1 MIIIKKIISILLVLC
16 TLLSAIPYSAFALS
30 WDGSSAG
37 GSTNAVNG
45 SSTGYVIRS
54 TSDSACVV
62 GYRFSAVN
70 SSGGMKVT
78 KVIDVY
84 RNTSNGD
91 NAYST
96 SAKFSTKYN
105 KKQIITNKNAK
116 LTTTY
121 NQTNCYKE
129 KDMGFTTTLPNPSGV
144 ETWQS
149 YEANINK
156 VLSKLGVG
164 SVSNMVYGDKVV
176 IEPLFDVCLAGE
188 YQALTV
194 SEIAYCGRSVLG
206 GSSTGGTSD
215 GTSKTWGFISSYT
228 NRIWPNKLYT
238 PDGQGLWTAASAI
251 GSSSKATFEN
261 ILTKGYGAGIAYNET
276 TNKTYTIK
284 FNGNGSTS
292 GSMSNLSMTYGVAK
306 NLTANAFSKTGNAFV
321 KWNTKADGSGTSYT
335 NKQSVKNLTS
345 TQGGTVNLYA
355 QWDPYDLKVYY
366 HANGGSI
373 SSDKYYLSS
382 SNVYKEADDTKY
394 YQTWTYNSTKADG
407 LVNASTFGLY
417 RTGYTFTKW
426 GTSTSGG
433 TLFDQND
440 GTVKPTDLNSSIKT
454 ENCSRT
460 LYAQWTPN
468 TYTIKFNG
476 NGNTSGSTASMSM
489 TYNVAKSLT
498 ANGFKKTGYVFNG
511 WDTKADGSGT
521 DYTNQQSVKNLT
533 TNNGATINL
542 YAKWKPI
549 TYTINFNGNG
559 STGGSTASMSMTY
572 DVAKNLTA
580 NGFTKTGYIFDGW
593 DTKADGSGTDY
604 TNKQSVKNLTSTNGA
619 TVTLYA
625 RWKPITYTIKFN
637 GNGSTGGSTAQM
649 TMTYDVAKKLTAN
662 GFTKTGYYFSGWNTK
677 ADGSGTSYYNQQ
689 NVKNLTT
696 TNGATIT
703 LYAQW
708 STNSYTIAF
717 DGNGNTGGTTSSMT
731 MKFDQ
736 TKNLTA
742 NGYTKTGHHFVK
754 WNTKAD
760 GSGTNY
766 SNQQSVKNL
775 TSTNGATFYL
785 YAQWSPNTY
794 TINFNGNGATSGSTA
809 SMSMTYGVAKNLTA
823 NGFVRTGHYFNGW
836 NTKADGSGTSYKN
849 QQSVKNLTATNGGS
863 VTLYAQWVPYHLDVY
878 YNANSGS
885 INSDTYYLSSND
897 IYVKASSSKYYQR
910 WTYDTAISSGLINA
924 STFDIYKTGYTFTKW
939 GTSSSGGTLYD
950 QDDTTLK
957 PSTLNSGIKNG
968 NVTLKLYAQW
978 KPNTYTIKFF
988 GNTHTGGSTASMS
1001 MTYDVAKNLTANGF
1015 TKTGY
1020 VFNGWN
1026 TSADGTGTTYTDKQ
1040 SVKNLTATNGA
1051 AINLYAQW
1059 KPISYTIKF
1068 DGNGATSGSTASM
1081 SMTYDVAKN
1090 LTANGFKRTSYNFKG
1105 WNTKADGSG
1114 TSYNDKQSVKNL
1126 TTTNGATITLYAK
1139 WEYDPVLLV
1148 EQCSVYEGT
1157 KSDKTTLFGYTKG
1170 NVFDD
1175 YVYKTDYPTI
1185 GDTVWYNIHF
1195 PAEAENFNARQYVRY
1210 KGGSWTTRDVTLSSS
1225 STSSQYFPIQFTGN
1239 YKKIT
1244 AGQQY
1249 FEIEAKTDWIDSSG
1263 NVKKS
1268 GTVKT
1273 FYIPIKPVVHR
1284 TQVQATGYE
1293 GSVVAY
1299 NGSAGSSGKLYSGQ
1313 HIKIAYKYTADNTWS
1328 AIEYLRGSM
1337 YHYNGSKWATVYT
1350 SNDGYDAAKN
1360 KAGISKDSPITL
1372 NSSIGTYTV
1381 PVTTQNKLRF
1391 KLDTWWFSDKTN
1403 TLEETWYD
1411 IPVVKPDIALSKIT
1425 LVDASTKATLDTNNL
1440 KAGQSVLVRY
1450 TYKNN
1455 TDVKVYVEGFKND
1468 KSQIGGV
1475 YAIPAKS
1482 SITVDGYS
1490 FIVPNKRSLSI
1501 WGGVYLEGMGI
1512 YNTDYESNGSNNALT
1527 LSCKVKHP
1535 LTLQPITPNA
1545 DYRENTEVITSYW
1558 LKNSYS
1564 DDYTPAEDVSIKFC
1578 VYKGSNLIYS
1588 YTKTKAVVPGS
1599 QNNLIYFKWK
1609 VPIGFNNADVK
1620 ITAEIVDDGAS
1631 YNKVEK
1637 SYSTIP
1643 YKIVQ
1648 TPDTQFEKKS
1658 PSGFEIPADTST
1670 RGTACEWWEY
1680 TYVNG
1685 EFVKTQYYTGLAS
1698 GSIKI
1703 EPKNT
1708 QTATKSG
1715 STWYMNSGYGITM
1728 SLTNGVKIT
1737 NGSYPSAP
1745 SGSYTLPQ
1753 YGYAYFP
1760 EYGYSKDSGK
1770 ITTLNLS
1777 NGKWIFSATGSYGNV
1792 HFTPLWYPDGEY
1804 IIRVELTD
1812 MWTPSGMMKNEYKSN
1827 RIIIKDS
1834 AYDDW
1839 YVGR

>member
-1 MIIIKKIISILLVLC
+1 MIDIKKVISILLVLC

-30 WDGSSAG
+30 WDGDSAG

-105 KKQIITNKNAK
+105 KKQIIANKNK
-116 LTTTY
+116 SLTTTY
-121 NQTNCYKE
+121 NTTNCYKE

-164 SVSNMVYGDKVV
+164 SVSNMNYGDKVI

-206 GSSTGGTSD
+206 GSSTGGTSN
-215 GTSKTWGFISSYT
+215 GTSSTWGFISNYT

-251 GSSSKATFEN
+251 GSSSKATFDN
-261 ILTKGYGAGIAYNET
+261 IISKGYGAGIAYNET

-284 FNGNGSTS
+284 FNGNGNTGGSTA
-292 GSMSNLSMTYGVAK
+292 SMTMTYGVAK
-306 NLTANAFSKTGNAFV
+306 NLTANGFTKTGNSFV
-321 KWNTKADGSGTSYT
+321 KWNTKANGSGTSYT

-345 TQGGTVNLYA
+345 TQGATVNLYA

-366 HANGGSI
+366 NANGGAI
-373 SSDKYYLSS
+373 NSSTYYLSS
-382 SNVYKEADDTKY
+382 KNVYKESDSTRY

-417 RTGYTFTKW
+417 RTGYRFTKW
-426 GTSTSGG
+426 GTSTTGG

-440 GTVKPTDLNSSIKT
+440 ATVKPTDLNSNIKT
-454 ENCSRT
+454 GDCTRT

-468 TYTIKFNG
+468 TYTIKF
-476 NGNTSGSTASMSM
+476 
-489 TYNVAKSLT
+489 
-498 ANGFKKTGYVFNG
+498 
-511 WDTKADGSGT
+511 D
-521 DYTNQQSVKNLT
+521 
-533 TNNGATINL
+533 
-542 YAKWKPI
+542 
-549 TYTINFNGNG
+549 GNG
-559 STGGSTASMSMTY
+559 STSGSTASMSMTY

-580 NGFTKTGYIFDGW
+580 NGFTKSGYH
-593 DTKADGSGTDY
+593 
-604 TNKQSVKNLTSTNGA
+604 
-619 TVTLYA
+619 
-625 RWKPITYTIKFN
+625 
-637 GNGSTGGSTAQM
+637 
-649 TMTYDVAKKLTAN
+649 
-662 GFTKTGYYFSGWNTK
+662 FSGWNTK
-677 ADGSGTSYYNQQ
+677 ADGTGTSYYNKQS
-689 NVKNLTT
+689 VKNLTAT
-696 TNGATIT
+696 HGVTIT

-708 STNSYTIAF
+708 DTNSYTIAF
-717 DGNGNTGGTTSSMT
+717 NGNGNTGGTTSSMT
-731 MKFDQ
+731 MKFDVA
-736 TKNLTA
+736 KNLNK
-742 NGYTKTGHHFVK
+742 NGYTRTGYTFSK
-754 WNTKAD
+754 WNTKSD

-766 SNQQSVKNL
+766 TNQQSVKNL
-775 TSTNGATFYL
+775 TTVNGGIFYL
-785 YAQWSPNTY
+785 YAQWT
-794 TINFNGNGATSGSTA
+794 
-809 SMSMTYGVAKNLTA
+809 
-823 NGFVRTGHYFNGW
+823 
-836 NTKADGSGTSYKN
+836 
-849 QQSVKNLTATNGGS
+849 
-863 VTLYAQWVPYHLDVY
+863 
-878 YNANSGS
+878 
-885 INSDTYYLSSND
+885 
-897 IYVKASSSKYYQR
+897 
-910 WTYDTAISSGLINA
+910 
-924 STFDIYKTGYTFTKW
+924 
-939 GTSSSGGTLYD
+939 
-950 QDDTTLK
+950 
-957 PSTLNSGIKNG
+957 
-968 NVTLKLYAQW
+968 
-978 KPNTYTIKFF
+978 PNTYTIKF
-988 GNTHTGGSTASMS
+988 N
-1001 MTYDVAKNLTANGF
+1001 
-1015 TKTGY
+1015 
-1020 VFNGWN
+1020 
-1026 TSADGTGTTYTDKQ
+1026 
-1040 SVKNLTATNGA
+1040 
-1051 AINLYAQW
+1051 
-1059 KPISYTIKF
+1059 
-1068 DGNGATSGSTASM
+1068 GNGATSGSTASM

-1090 LTANGFKRTSYNFKG
+1090 LTANGFKKTGYIFDGWNSNSSGTGTNYTDKQSVKNLTSTNGGTVTLYAKWKPITYNIKFDGNGATGGSTASMSMTYDVAKNLTANGFTRTSYKFIG
-1105 WNTKADGSG
+1105 WNAKADGTG
-1114 TSYNDKQSVKNL
+1114 TNYTNKQSVKNL

-1139 WEYDPVLLV
+1139 WEYDPVLAV
-1148 EQCSVYEGT
+1148 NECDIYSGA
-1157 KSDKTTLFGYTKG
+1157 KSNKTTLFGITTGK
-1170 NVFDD
+1170 VFDD

-1185 GDTVWYNIHF
+1185 GDTVWYNIYF
-1195 PAEAENFNARQYVRY
+1195 PAEKESFKARQYVRY

-1225 STSSQYFPIQFTGN
+1225 SSSSQWFPIQFTGN
-1239 YKKIT
+1239 YKTIT

-1249 FEIEAKTDWIDSSG
+1249 FEIEAKTDWIDASG

-1268 GTVKT
+1268 GAVKT

-1284 TQVQATGYE
+1284 TQVTATGYE
-1293 GSVVAY
+1293 GTTVAY

-1328 AIEYLRGSM
+1328 AVEYLRGSM
-1337 YHYNGSKWATVYT
+1337 YHYNGSKWANVYT

-1360 KAGISKDSPITL
+1360 KVGISKSLPVTL

-1381 PVTTQNKLRF
+1381 PVTSQNKLRF
-1391 KLDTWWFSDKTN
+1391 NLETWWSSDKTH
-1403 TLEETWYD
+1403 TFEETWYD
-1411 IPVVKPDIALSKIT
+1411 LPVVKADVALTKIT
-1425 LVDASTKATLDTNNL
+1425 LIDYTTNATVDPNNL
-1440 KAGQSVLVRY
+1440 RAGQGILVRY

-1468 KSQIGGV
+1468 KTQISGV
-1475 YAIPAKS
+1475 YAVPANS
-1482 SITVDGYS
+1482 SITVDGYR
-1490 FIVPNKRSLSI
+1490 FIVPNKRNISI

-1527 LSCKVKHP
+1527 LACKVKHP

-1558 LKNSYS
+1558 LRNTYS
-1564 DDYTPAEDVSIKFC
+1564 DDYTPAEDVSVKFC

-1588 YTKTKAVVPGS
+1588 YTKTKAVVPGNN
-1599 QNNLIYFKWK
+1599 NNLIYFKWK

-1620 ITAEIVDDGAS
+1620 ITAEIIDDGES
-1631 YNKVEK
+1631 YNKVTK
-1637 SYSTIP
+1637 NYSTIP

-1648 TPDTQFEKKS
+1648 TPDTQFEKKG
-1658 PSGFEIPADTST
+1658 PSGFSIPADTST
-1670 RGTACEWWEY
+1670 YGTACEWWEY
-1680 TYVNG
+1680 VYEG
-1685 EFVKTQYYTGLAS
+1685 GQFVKKQYYTGLANNT
-1698 GSIKI
+1698 IKI

-1715 STWYMNSGYGITM
+1715 SIWYMNSGYAITM
-1728 SLTNGVKIT
+1728 SLNNGVTVTKSGFST
-1737 NGSYPSAP
+1737 AP
-1745 SGSYTLPQ
+1745 VNSYTLPQ

-1760 EYGYSKDSGK
+1760 EYGYSKESGK

-1777 NGKWIFSATGSYGNV
+1777 NGKWIFSPTGSYGNV
-1792 HFTPLWYPDGEY
+1792 HFTPLWYPDGNY

-1812 MWTPSGMMKNEYKSN
+1812 MWTPSGMLRNEYKSN
-1827 RIIIKDS
+1827 KIIIKDS

>member
-1 MIIIKKIISILLVLC
+1 MIDIKKVISILLVLC

-30 WDGSSAG
+30 WDGASAG

-54 TSDSACVV
+54 TNDSACVV

-91 NAYST
+91 NAYAT

-129 KDMGFTTTLPNPSGV
+129 KDMRFTTTLPNPSGV

-156 VLSKLGVG
+156 VLSELGVG
-164 SVSNMVYGDKVV
+164 SVSNMNYGDKVI

-206 GSSTGGTSD
+206 GSSSGGS
-215 GTSKTWGFISSYT
+215 SSSSASWGFIAKYT
-228 NRIWPNKLYT
+228 NRVWPNKLYT
-238 PDGQGLWTAASAI
+238 PNGQGLWTAASAI
-251 GSSSKATFEN
+251 GSSSKETFDN
-261 ILTKGYGAGIAYNET
+261 IISKGYGAGIAYNET

-284 FNGNGSTS
+284 FNGNGNTGGSTA
-292 GSMSNLSMTYGVAK
+292 SMTMTYGVAK
-306 NLTANAFSKTGNAFV
+306 NLTANSFTKTGNSFV
-321 KWNTKADGSGTSYT
+321 KWNTKANGSGTSYT

-345 TQGGTVNLYA
+345 TQGATVNLYA

-366 HANGGSI
+366 NANGGAI
-373 SSDKYYLSS
+373 NSSTYYLSS
-382 SNVYKEADDTKY
+382 KNVYKESDNTRY

-417 RTGYTFTKW
+417 RTGYRFTKW
-426 GTSTSGG
+426 GTSTTGG

-440 GTVKPTDLNSSIKT
+440 ATVKPTDLNSNIKT
-454 ENCSRT
+454 GDCTRT

-468 TYTIKFNG
+468 TYTIKF
-476 NGNTSGSTASMSM
+476 
-489 TYNVAKSLT
+489 
-498 ANGFKKTGYVFNG
+498 
-511 WDTKADGSGT
+511 D
-521 DYTNQQSVKNLT
+521 
-533 TNNGATINL
+533 
-542 YAKWKPI
+542 
-549 TYTINFNGNG
+549 GNG
-559 STGGSTASMSMTY
+559 STSGSTASMSMTY

-580 NGFTKTGYIFDGW
+580 NGFTKSGYH
-593 DTKADGSGTDY
+593 
-604 TNKQSVKNLTSTNGA
+604 
-619 TVTLYA
+619 
-625 RWKPITYTIKFN
+625 
-637 GNGSTGGSTAQM
+637 
-649 TMTYDVAKKLTAN
+649 
-662 GFTKTGYYFSGWNTK
+662 FSGWNTK
-677 ADGSGTSYYNQQ
+677 ADGTGTSYYNKQS
-689 NVKNLTT
+689 VKNLTAT
-696 TNGATIT
+696 HGATIT

-708 STNSYTIAF
+708 DTNSYTIAF
-717 DGNGNTGGTTSSMT
+717 NGNGNTGGTTSSMT
-731 MKFDQ
+731 MKFDVA
-736 TKNLTA
+736 KNLNK
-742 NGYTKTGHHFVK
+742 NGYTRTGYTFSK
-754 WNTKAD
+754 WNTKSD

-766 SNQQSVKNL
+766 TNQQSVKNL
-775 TSTNGATFYL
+775 TTVNGGIFYL
-785 YAQWSPNTY
+785 YAQWN
-794 TINFNGNGATSGSTA
+794 
-809 SMSMTYGVAKNLTA
+809 
-823 NGFVRTGHYFNGW
+823 
-836 NTKADGSGTSYKN
+836 
-849 QQSVKNLTATNGGS
+849 
-863 VTLYAQWVPYHLDVY
+863 
-878 YNANSGS
+878 
-885 INSDTYYLSSND
+885 
-897 IYVKASSSKYYQR
+897 
-910 WTYDTAISSGLINA
+910 
-924 STFDIYKTGYTFTKW
+924 
-939 GTSSSGGTLYD
+939 
-950 QDDTTLK
+950 
-957 PSTLNSGIKNG
+957 
-968 NVTLKLYAQW
+968 
-978 KPNTYTIKFF
+978 PNTYTIKF
-988 GNTHTGGSTASMS
+988 N
-1001 MTYDVAKNLTANGF
+1001 
-1015 TKTGY
+1015 
-1020 VFNGWN
+1020 
-1026 TSADGTGTTYTDKQ
+1026 
-1040 SVKNLTATNGA
+1040 
-1051 AINLYAQW
+1051 
-1059 KPISYTIKF
+1059 
-1068 DGNGATSGSTASM
+1068 GNGATSGSTASM

-1090 LTANGFKRTSYNFKG
+1090 LTANGFKKTGYIFDGWNTNSSGTGTNYTDKQSVKNLTSTNGGTVTLYAKWKPITYTIKFDGNGATGGSTASMSMTYDVAKNLTANGFTRTSYKFIG
-1105 WNTKADGSG
+1105 WNTKADGTG
-1114 TSYNDKQSVKNL
+1114 TNYTNKQSVKNL

-1139 WEYDPVLLV
+1139 WEYDPVLAV
-1148 EQCSVYEGT
+1148 NECDIYSGA
-1157 KSDKTTLFGYTKG
+1157 KSNKTTLFGITKG

-1195 PAEAENFNARQYVRY
+1195 PAEAEKFTARQYVRY

-1225 STSSQYFPIQFTGN
+1225 NTSSQYFPIQFTGN

-1360 KAGISKDSPITL
+1360 KAGVSKSLPVTL

-1381 PVTTQNKLRF
+1381 PVTSQNKLRF
-1391 KLDTWWFSDKTN
+1391 NLETWWSSDKTH
-1403 TLEETWYD
+1403 TFEETWYD
-1411 IPVVKPDIALSKIT
+1411 LPVVKSDVALTKIT
-1425 LVDASTKATLDTNNL
+1425 LVDSSTKATLDTNNL

-1468 KSQIGGV
+1468 KTQISGV

-1482 SITVDGYS
+1482 SITVDGYT
-1490 FIVPNKRSLSI
+1490 FIVPNKRNFNI

-1527 LSCKVKHP
+1527 LACKVKHP
-1535 LTLQPITPNA
+1535 LTLEPITPNA

-1588 YTKTKAVVPGS
+1588 YTKTKAIVPG
-1599 QNNLIYFKWK
+1599 NDINHIYFKWK

-1620 ITAEIVDDGAS
+1620 ITAEIIDDGAS
-1631 YNKVEK
+1631 YNKVTK
-1637 SYSTIP
+1637 YYSTIP

-1648 TPDTQFEKKS
+1648 TPDTQFEKKG
-1658 PSGFEIPADTST
+1658 PSGFSIPADSST

-1680 TYVNG
+1680 VYENG
-1685 EFVKTQYYTGLAS
+1685 KFVQKQYYTGLTS
-1698 GSIKI
+1698 YSIKI

-1715 STWYMNSGYGITM
+1715 STWYMNSGYAITM
-1728 SLTNGVKIT
+1728 SLNNGATASKSGFST
-1737 NGSYPSAP
+1737 AP
-1745 SGSYTLPQ
+1745 ADSYTLPQ
-1753 YGYAYFP
+1753 YGIAIFP

-1770 ITTLNLS
+1770 ITTLVLS
-1777 NGKWIFSATGSYGNV
+1777 GGKWIFSATGSYGNV
-1792 HFTPLWYPDGEY
+1792 HFTPLWYPDGNY
-1804 IIRVELTD
+1804 IVRAEISD
-1812 MWTPSGMMKNEYKSN
+1812 MWTPSGMMKKEYKSN
-1827 RIIIKDS
+1827 KIIIKDS

>member
-1 MIIIKKIISILLVLC
+1 
-16 TLLSAIPYSAFALS
+16 
-30 WDGSSAG
+30 
-37 GSTNAVNG
+37 
-45 SSTGYVIRS
+45 
-54 TSDSACVV
+54 
-62 GYRFSAVN
+62 
-70 SSGGMKVT
+70 
-78 KVIDVY
+78 
-84 RNTSNGD
+84 
-91 NAYST
+91 
-96 SAKFSTKYN
+96 
-105 KKQIITNKNAK
+105 
-116 LTTTY
+116 
-121 NQTNCYKE
+121 
-129 KDMGFTTTLPNPSGV
+129 MGFTTTLPNPSGV

-194 SEIAYCGRSVLG
+194 SEMAYCGRSVLG

-355 QWDPYDLKVYY
+355 QWDPYNLKVYY
-366 HANGGSI
+366 HANGGAI
-373 SSDKYYLSS
+373 NSSTYYLSS
-382 SNVYKEADDTKY
+382 SNVYKESDDTKY
-394 YQTWTYNSTKADG
+394 YQSWTYNSTKSDG

-440 GTVKPTDLNSSIKT
+440 GTVKPTDLNSDVKT
-454 ENCSRT
+454 KDCTRT

-521 DYTNQQSVKNLT
+521 DYSNQQSVKNLT
-533 TNNGATINL
+533 TTNGATINL

-619 TVTLYA
+619 T
-625 RWKPITYTIKFN
+625 
-637 GNGSTGGSTAQM
+637 
-649 TMTYDVAKKLTAN
+649 
-662 GFTKTGYYFSGWNTK
+662 
-677 ADGSGTSYYNQQ
+677 
-689 NVKNLTT
+689 
-696 TNGATIT
+696 
-703 LYAQW
+703 
-708 STNSYTIAF
+708 
-717 DGNGNTGGTTSSMT
+717 
-731 MKFDQ
+731 
-736 TKNLTA
+736 
-742 NGYTKTGHHFVK
+742 
-754 WNTKAD
+754 
-760 GSGTNY
+760 
-766 SNQQSVKNL
+766 
-775 TSTNGATFYL
+775 FYL

-794 TINFNGNGATSGSTA
+794 TIKFNGNGATSGSTA

-897 IYVKASSSKYYQR
+897 IYVKSSSSKYYQR

-1051 AINLYAQW
+1051 TINLYAQW

-1139 WEYDPVLLV
+1139 WEYDPVLVV

-1157 KSDKTTLFGYTKG
+1157 KSDKTTLFGYTRG

-1185 GDTVWYNIHF
+1185 GDTIWYNIHF
-1195 PAEAENFNARQYVRY
+1195 PAEAENFTARQYVRY

-1225 STSSQYFPIQFTGN
+1225 NTSSQYFPIQFTGN

-1268 GTVKT
+1268 GAVKT

-1411 IPVVKPDIALSKIT
+1411 LPVVKPDIALSKIT

-1440 KAGQSVLVRY
+1440 KAGQNVLVRY

-1490 FIVPNKRSLSI
+1490 FVVPNKRNISI

-1512 YNTDYESNGSNNALT
+1512 YNTDYETDGSNNAMT

-1588 YTKTKAVVPGS
+1588 YTKTKAVVPGG

-1708 QTATKSG
+1708 QTATKNG
-1715 STWYMNSGYGITM
+1715 SYWYMNSGYGITM

-1792 HFTPLWYPDGEY
+1792 HFTPLWYPDGDY
-1804 IIRVELTD
+1804 IVRVELTD

>member
-1 MIIIKKIISILLVLC
+1 MIDIKKVISILLVLC

-30 WDGSSAG
+30 WDGDSAG

-54 TSDSACVV
+54 TNDSACVV
-62 GYRFSAVN
+62 GYRFSAVT
-70 SSGGMKVT
+70 SSGSMKVS

-105 KKQIITNKNAK
+105 KKQVIANKNK
-116 LTTTY
+116 SLTTTY
-121 NQTNCYKE
+121 NTTNCYKE
-129 KDMGFTTTLPNPSGV
+129 SSMGFTTTLPNPSGV

-164 SVSNMVYGDKVV
+164 SVSNMDYGDKVI

-194 SEIAYCGRSVLG
+194 SEMAYCGRSVLG
-206 GSSTGGTSD
+206 GSSKGGTSD
-215 GTSKTWGFISSYT
+215 GTSKTWGFIASYT

-251 GSSSKATFEN
+251 GSSSKETFDN

-276 TNKTYTIK
+276 SNKTYTIK

-292 GSMSNLSMTYGVAK
+292 GSTASMTMTYGVAK
-306 NLTANAFSKTGNAFV
+306 NLTANGFKKTGNSFV
-321 KWNTKADGSGTSYT
+321 KWNTKANGSGTSYT

-345 TQGGTVNLYA
+345 TQGATVNLYA

-366 HANGGSI
+366 NANGGSI
-373 SSDKYYLSS
+373 DSTKYYLSS
-382 SNVYKEADDTKY
+382 KNVYKESDSKRY
-394 YQTWTYNSTKADG
+394 YQAWTYNSTKADG

-417 RTGYTFTKW
+417 KTGYRFTKW
-426 GTSTSGG
+426 GTSTTGG

-440 GTVKPTDLNSSIKT
+440 ATVKPTDLNSSIKT
-454 ENCSRT
+454 GDCTRT

-476 NGNTSGSTASMSM
+476 NGSTSGSTA
-489 TYNVAKSLT
+489 
-498 ANGFKKTGYVFNG
+498 
-511 WDTKADGSGT
+511 
-521 DYTNQQSVKNLT
+521 Q
-533 TNNGATINL
+533 
-542 YAKWKPI
+542 
-549 TYTINFNGNG
+549 
-559 STGGSTASMSMTY
+559 MSMTY

-580 NGFTKTGYIFDGW
+580 NGFTKSGYH
-593 DTKADGSGTDY
+593 
-604 TNKQSVKNLTSTNGA
+604 
-619 TVTLYA
+619 
-625 RWKPITYTIKFN
+625 
-637 GNGSTGGSTAQM
+637 
-649 TMTYDVAKKLTAN
+649 
-662 GFTKTGYYFSGWNTK
+662 FSGWNTK
-677 ADGSGTSYYNQQ
+677 ADGTGTSYYNKQS
-689 NVKNLTT
+689 VKNLTAT
-696 TNGATIT
+696 HGATIT

-708 STNSYTIAF
+708 DTNSYTIAF

-731 MKFDQ
+731 MKFDVA
-736 TKNLTA
+736 KNLNK
-742 NGYTKTGHHFVK
+742 NGYTRTGYTFSK
-754 WNTKAD
+754 WNTKAN

-766 SNQQSVKNL
+766 TNQQSVKNL
-775 TSTNGATFYL
+775 TTVNGGTFYL
-785 YAQWSPNTY
+785 YAQWT
-794 TINFNGNGATSGSTA
+794 
-809 SMSMTYGVAKNLTA
+809 
-823 NGFVRTGHYFNGW
+823 
-836 NTKADGSGTSYKN
+836 
-849 QQSVKNLTATNGGS
+849 
-863 VTLYAQWVPYHLDVY
+863 
-878 YNANSGS
+878 
-885 INSDTYYLSSND
+885 
-897 IYVKASSSKYYQR
+897 
-910 WTYDTAISSGLINA
+910 
-924 STFDIYKTGYTFTKW
+924 
-939 GTSSSGGTLYD
+939 
-950 QDDTTLK
+950 
-957 PSTLNSGIKNG
+957 
-968 NVTLKLYAQW
+968 
-978 KPNTYTIKFF
+978 PNTYTIKF
-988 GNTHTGGSTASMS
+988 N
-1001 MTYDVAKNLTANGF
+1001 
-1015 TKTGY
+1015 
-1020 VFNGWN
+1020 
-1026 TSADGTGTTYTDKQ
+1026 
-1040 SVKNLTATNGA
+1040 
-1051 AINLYAQW
+1051 
-1059 KPISYTIKF
+1059 
-1068 DGNGATSGSTASM
+1068 GNGATSGSTASM

-1090 LTANGFKRTSYNFKG
+1090 LTANGFKKTGYIFDGWNTNSSGTGTNYTDKQSVKNLTSTNGGTVTLYAKWKPITYTIKFNGNGATGGSTASMSMTYDVAKNLTANGFTRTSYKFIG
-1105 WNTKADGSG
+1105 WNTKADGTG
-1114 TSYNDKQSVKNL
+1114 TNYTNKQSVKNL

-1139 WEYDPVLLV
+1139 WEYDPVLAV
-1148 EQCSVYEGT
+1148 NECDIYSGA
-1157 KSDKTTLFGYTKG
+1157 KSNKTTLFGITTG

-1185 GDTVWYNIHF
+1185 GNTVWYNIYF
-1195 PAEAENFNARQYVRY
+1195 PAEKESFKARQYVRY

-1225 STSSQYFPIQFTGN
+1225 SSSSQWFPVQFTGN
-1239 YKKIT
+1239 YKTIA

-1249 FEIEAKTDWIDSSG
+1249 FEIQAKTDWIDSSG

-1284 TQVQATGYE
+1284 TQVSATGYE
-1293 GSVVAY
+1293 GNVVAC

-1337 YHYNGSKWATVYT
+1337 YHYNGSKWANVYT
-1350 SNDGYDAAKN
+1350 SNSGYDAAKN
-1360 KAGISKDSPITL
+1360 KVGISKSLPVTL

-1381 PVTTQNKLRF
+1381 PVTSQNKLRF
-1391 KLDTWWFSDKTN
+1391 NLETWWSSDKTH
-1403 TLEETWYD
+1403 TFEETWYD
-1411 IPVVKPDIALSKIT
+1411 LPVVKSDVALTKIT
-1425 LVDASTKATLDTNNL
+1425 LVDSSTKATLDTNNL

-1468 KSQIGGV
+1468 KTQISGV
-1475 YAIPAKS
+1475 YAIPANS

-1490 FIVPNKRSLSI
+1490 FIVPNKRNISI

-1527 LSCKVKHP
+1527 LACKVKHP
-1535 LTLQPITPNA
+1535 LTLEPITPNA

-1588 YTKTKAVVPGS
+1588 YTKTKAIVPG
-1599 QNNLIYFKWK
+1599 NDINHIYFKWK

-1620 ITAEIVDDGAS
+1620 ITAEIIDDGAS
-1631 YNKVEK
+1631 YNKVTK
-1637 SYSTIP
+1637 YYSTIP

-1648 TPDTQFEKKS
+1648 TPDTQFEKKG
-1658 PSGFEIPADTST
+1658 PSGFSIPADTST

-1680 TYVNG
+1680 VYENG
-1685 EFVKTQYYTGLAS
+1685 KFVQKQYYTGLTS
-1698 GSIKI
+1698 YSIKI

-1715 STWYMNSGYGITM
+1715 STWYMNSGYAITM
-1728 SLTNGVKIT
+1728 TLNNGTTASKSGFST
-1737 NGSYPSAP
+1737 AP
-1745 SGSYTLPQ
+1745 ADSYTLPQ
-1753 YGYAYFP
+1753 YGVAYFP

-1770 ITTLNLS
+1770 ITTLALS
-1777 NGKWIFSATGSYGNV
+1777 GGKWIFSATGSYGNV
-1792 HFTPLWYPDGEY
+1792 HFTPLWYPDGNY

-1812 MWTPSGMMKNEYKSN
+1812 MWTPSGMMKKEYKSN
-1827 RIIIKDS
+1827 KIIIKDS

>member
-1 MIIIKKIISILLVLC
+1 MIVIKKIISILLVLC

-70 SSGGMKVT
+70 SSGGMKVS

-84 RNTSNGD
+84 RNTSNGN

-105 KKQIITNKNAK
+105 KKQIIANKNAK

-129 KDMGFTTTLPNPSGV
+129 SSMGFTTTLPNPSGV

-164 SVSNMVYGDKVV
+164 SVSNMNYGDKVI

-194 SEIAYCGRSVLG
+194 SEMAYCGRSVLG
-206 GSSTGGTSD
+206 GSSKGGSSD
-215 GTSKTWGFISSYT
+215 GTSKTWGFIASYT

-238 PDGQGLWTAASAI
+238 PNGQGLWTAASAI
-251 GSSSKATFEN
+251 GSSSKETFDN
-261 ILTKGYGAGIAYNET
+261 IISKGYGAGIAYNET

-284 FNGNGSTS
+284 FNGNGNTGGSTA
-292 GSMSNLSMTYGVAK
+292 SMTMTYGVAK
-306 NLTANAFSKTGNAFV
+306 NLTANGFTKTGNSFV
-321 KWNTKADGSGTSYT
+321 KWNTKANGSGTSYT

-345 TQGGTVNLYA
+345 TQGATVNLYA

-366 HANGGSI
+366 NANGGSI
-373 SSDKYYLSS
+373 DSTKYYLSS
-382 SNVYKEADDTKY
+382 KNVYKESDSTRY
-394 YQTWTYNSTKADG
+394 YQTWTYNSTKSDG

-417 RTGYTFTKW
+417 RTGYRFTKW
-426 GTSTSGG
+426 GTSTTGG

-440 GTVKPTDLNSSIKT
+440 ATVKPTDLNSSIKT
-454 ENCSRT
+454 GDCTRT

-476 NGNTSGSTASMSM
+476 NGSTSGSTA
-489 TYNVAKSLT
+489 
-498 ANGFKKTGYVFNG
+498 
-511 WDTKADGSGT
+511 
-521 DYTNQQSVKNLT
+521 Q
-533 TNNGATINL
+533 
-542 YAKWKPI
+542 
-549 TYTINFNGNG
+549 
-559 STGGSTASMSMTY
+559 MSMTY

-580 NGFTKTGYIFDGW
+580 NGFTKSGYH
-593 DTKADGSGTDY
+593 
-604 TNKQSVKNLTSTNGA
+604 
-619 TVTLYA
+619 
-625 RWKPITYTIKFN
+625 
-637 GNGSTGGSTAQM
+637 
-649 TMTYDVAKKLTAN
+649 
-662 GFTKTGYYFSGWNTK
+662 FSGWNTK
-677 ADGSGTSYYNQQ
+677 ADGSGTSYYNKQS
-689 NVKNLTT
+689 VKNLTAT
-696 TNGATIT
+696 HGATIT

-708 STNSYTIAF
+708 DTNSYTIAF

-731 MKFDQ
+731 MKFDVA
-736 TKNLTA
+736 KNLNK
-742 NGYTKTGHHFVK
+742 NGYTRTGYTFSK
-754 WNTKAD
+754 WNTKAN

-766 SNQQSVKNL
+766 TNQQSVKNL
-775 TSTNGATFYL
+775 TTVNGGTFYL
-785 YAQWSPNTY
+785 YAQWT
-794 TINFNGNGATSGSTA
+794 
-809 SMSMTYGVAKNLTA
+809 
-823 NGFVRTGHYFNGW
+823 
-836 NTKADGSGTSYKN
+836 
-849 QQSVKNLTATNGGS
+849 
-863 VTLYAQWVPYHLDVY
+863 
-878 YNANSGS
+878 
-885 INSDTYYLSSND
+885 
-897 IYVKASSSKYYQR
+897 
-910 WTYDTAISSGLINA
+910 
-924 STFDIYKTGYTFTKW
+924 
-939 GTSSSGGTLYD
+939 
-950 QDDTTLK
+950 
-957 PSTLNSGIKNG
+957 
-968 NVTLKLYAQW
+968 
-978 KPNTYTIKFF
+978 PNTYTIKF
-988 GNTHTGGSTASMS
+988 N
-1001 MTYDVAKNLTANGF
+1001 
-1015 TKTGY
+1015 
-1020 VFNGWN
+1020 
-1026 TSADGTGTTYTDKQ
+1026 
-1040 SVKNLTATNGA
+1040 
-1051 AINLYAQW
+1051 
-1059 KPISYTIKF
+1059 
-1068 DGNGATSGSTASM
+1068 GNGATSGSTASM

-1090 LTANGFKRTSYNFKG
+1090 LTANGFKKTGYIFDGWNTNSSGTGTNYTDKQSVKNLTSTNGGTVTLYAKWKPVTYTIKFNGNGATGGSTASMSMTYDVAKNLTANGFTRTSYKFIG
-1105 WNTKADGSG
+1105 WNTKADGTG
-1114 TSYNDKQSVKNL
+1114 TNYTNKQSVKNL

-1139 WEYDPVLLV
+1139 WEYDPVLAV
-1148 EQCSVYEGT
+1148 NECDVYSGA
-1157 KSDKTTLFGYTKG
+1157 KSNKTTLFGITKG

-1185 GDTVWYNIHF
+1185 GDTVWYNIYF
-1195 PAEAENFNARQYVRY
+1195 PAEKESFKARQYVRY

-1225 STSSQYFPIQFTGN
+1225 SSSSQWFPVQFTGN
-1239 YKKIT
+1239 YKTIA

-1249 FEIEAKTDWIDSSG
+1249 FEIQAKTDWIDSSG

-1284 TQVQATGYE
+1284 TQVSATGYE
-1293 GSVVAY
+1293 GNVVAY

-1360 KAGISKDSPITL
+1360 KVGISKSLPVTL

-1381 PVTTQNKLRF
+1381 PVTSQNKLRF
-1391 KLDTWWFSDKTN
+1391 NLETWWSSDKTH
-1403 TLEETWYD
+1403 TFEETWYD
-1411 IPVVKPDIALSKIT
+1411 LPVVKSDVALTKIT
-1425 LVDASTKATLDTNNL
+1425 LVDSSTKATLDTNNL

-1468 KSQIGGV
+1468 KTQISGV

-1482 SITVDGYS
+1482 SITVDGYT
-1490 FIVPNKRSLSI
+1490 FIVPNKRNINI

-1527 LSCKVKHP
+1527 LACKVKHP

-1578 VYKGSNLIYS
+1578 VYKSSNLIYS
-1588 YTKTKAVVPGS
+1588 YTKTKAIVPG
-1599 QNNLIYFKWK
+1599 NDINHIYFKWK

-1620 ITAEIVDDGAS
+1620 ITAEIIDDGAS
-1631 YNKVEK
+1631 YNKVTK
-1637 SYSTIP
+1637 YYSTIP

-1648 TPDTQFEKKS
+1648 TPDTQFEKKG
-1658 PSGFEIPADTST
+1658 PSGFSIPADTST

-1680 TYVNG
+1680 VYENG
-1685 EFVKTQYYTGLAS
+1685 KFVQKQYYTGLTS
-1698 GSIKI
+1698 YSIKI

-1715 STWYMNSGYGITM
+1715 STWYMNSGYAITM
-1728 SLTNGVKIT
+1728 SLSNGTTASKSGFST
-1737 NGSYPSAP
+1737 AP
-1745 SGSYTLPQ
+1745 ADSYTLPQ
-1753 YGYAYFP
+1753 YGIAIFP

-1770 ITTLNLS
+1770 ITTLALS
-1777 NGKWIFSATGSYGNV
+1777 CGKWIFSATGSYGNV
-1792 HFTPLWYPDGEY
+1792 HFTPLWYPDGNY
-1804 IIRVELTD
+1804 IVRAELSD
-1812 MWTPSGMMKNEYKSN
+1812 MWTPSGMMKREYKSN
-1827 RIIIKDS
+1827 KIIIKDS

>member
-1 MIIIKKIISILLVLC
+1 MIIIKKIISILLVIC
-16 TLLSAIPYSAFALS
+16 TLLSAIPYYAFALS

-129 KDMGFTTTLPNPSGV
+129 KDMGFTTTLPNPSAV

-164 SVSNMVYGDKVV
+164 SVSNMNYGDKVI

-206 GSSTGGTSD
+206 GSSKGGSSD
-215 GTSKTWGFISSYT
+215 GTSKTWGFIASYT

-238 PDGQGLWTAASAI
+238 PNGQGLWTAASAI
-251 GSSSKATFEN
+251 GSSSKETFDN
-261 ILTKGYGAGIAYNET
+261 IISKGYGAGIAYNET

-284 FNGNGSTS
+284 FNGNGNTGGSTA
-292 GSMSNLSMTYGVAK
+292 SMSMTYGVAK
-306 NLTANAFSKTGNAFV
+306 NLTANGFTKTGNSFV
-321 KWNTKADGSGTSYT
+321 KWNTKANGSGTSYT

-345 TQGGTVNLYA
+345 TQGATVNLYA

-366 HANGGSI
+366 NANGGAI
-373 SSDKYYLSS
+373 NSSTYYLSS
-382 SNVYKEADDTKY
+382 KNVYKESDSTRY

-417 RTGYTFTKW
+417 KTGYRFTKW
-426 GTSTSGG
+426 GTSTTGG

-440 GTVKPTDLNSSIKT
+440 ATVKPTDLNSSIKT
-454 ENCSRT
+454 GDCTRT

-468 TYTIKFNG
+468 TYTIKF
-476 NGNTSGSTASMSM
+476 
-489 TYNVAKSLT
+489 
-498 ANGFKKTGYVFNG
+498 
-511 WDTKADGSGT
+511 D
-521 DYTNQQSVKNLT
+521 
-533 TNNGATINL
+533 
-542 YAKWKPI
+542 
-549 TYTINFNGNG
+549 GNG
-559 STGGSTASMSMTY
+559 STSGSTASMSMTY

-580 NGFTKTGYIFDGW
+580 NGFTKSGYH
-593 DTKADGSGTDY
+593 
-604 TNKQSVKNLTSTNGA
+604 
-619 TVTLYA
+619 
-625 RWKPITYTIKFN
+625 
-637 GNGSTGGSTAQM
+637 
-649 TMTYDVAKKLTAN
+649 
-662 GFTKTGYYFSGWNTK
+662 FSGWNTK
-677 ADGSGTSYYNQQ
+677 ADGSGTSYYNKQS
-689 NVKNLTT
+689 VKNLTAT
-696 TNGATIT
+696 HGATIT

-708 STNSYTIAF
+708 DTNSYTIAF

-731 MKFDQ
+731 MKFDVA
-736 TKNLTA
+736 KNLNK
-742 NGYTKTGHHFVK
+742 NGYTRTGYTFSK
-754 WNTKAD
+754 WNTKAN

-766 SNQQSVKNL
+766 TNQQSVKNL
-775 TSTNGATFYL
+775 TTVNGGTFYL
-785 YAQWSPNTY
+785 YAQWT
-794 TINFNGNGATSGSTA
+794 
-809 SMSMTYGVAKNLTA
+809 
-823 NGFVRTGHYFNGW
+823 
-836 NTKADGSGTSYKN
+836 
-849 QQSVKNLTATNGGS
+849 
-863 VTLYAQWVPYHLDVY
+863 
-878 YNANSGS
+878 
-885 INSDTYYLSSND
+885 
-897 IYVKASSSKYYQR
+897 
-910 WTYDTAISSGLINA
+910 
-924 STFDIYKTGYTFTKW
+924 
-939 GTSSSGGTLYD
+939 
-950 QDDTTLK
+950 
-957 PSTLNSGIKNG
+957 
-968 NVTLKLYAQW
+968 
-978 KPNTYTIKFF
+978 PNTYTIKF
-988 GNTHTGGSTASMS
+988 N
-1001 MTYDVAKNLTANGF
+1001 
-1015 TKTGY
+1015 
-1020 VFNGWN
+1020 
-1026 TSADGTGTTYTDKQ
+1026 
-1040 SVKNLTATNGA
+1040 
-1051 AINLYAQW
+1051 
-1059 KPISYTIKF
+1059 
-1068 DGNGATSGSTASM
+1068 GNGATSGSTASM

-1090 LTANGFKRTSYNFKG
+1090 LTANGFKKTGYIFDGWNSNSSGTGTNYTDKQSVKNLTSTNGGTVTLYAKWKPITYTIKFDGNGATGGSTASMSMTYDVAKNLTANGFTRTSYKFIG
-1105 WNTKADGSG
+1105 WNTKADGTG
-1114 TSYNDKQSVKNL
+1114 TNYTNKQSVKNL

-1139 WEYDPVLLV
+1139 WEYDPVLAV
-1148 EQCSVYEGT
+1148 NECDIYSGA
-1157 KSDKTTLFGYTKG
+1157 KSNKTTLFGITTG

-1185 GDTVWYNIHF
+1185 GDTVWYNIYF
-1195 PAEAENFNARQYVRY
+1195 PAEKESFKARQYVRY

-1225 STSSQYFPIQFTGN
+1225 SSASQWFPVQFTGN
-1239 YKKIT
+1239 YKKIA

-1249 FEIEAKTDWIDSSG
+1249 FEIQAKTDWIDSSG

-1273 FYIPIKPVVHR
+1273 FYIPIKPVVYR
-1284 TQVQATGYE
+1284 TQVTATGYE
-1293 GSVVAY
+1293 GTTVAY

-1328 AIEYLRGSM
+1328 ATEYLRGSM
-1337 YHYNGSKWATVYT
+1337 YHYNGSKWANVYT
-1350 SNDGYDAAKN
+1350 SNSGYDAAKN
-1360 KAGISKDSPITL
+1360 KVGISKSLPVTL

-1381 PVTTQNKLRF
+1381 PVTSQNKLRF
-1391 KLDTWWFSDKTN
+1391 NLETWWSSDKTH
-1403 TLEETWYD
+1403 TFEETWYD
-1411 IPVVKPDIALSKIT
+1411 LPVVKADVALSKIT
-1425 LVDASTKATLDTNNL
+1425 LVDSSTKATLDTNNL

-1468 KSQIGGV
+1468 KTQISGV

-1482 SITVDGYS
+1482 SITVDGYT
-1490 FIVPNKRSLSI
+1490 FIVPNKRNINI

-1527 LSCKVKHP
+1527 LACKVKHP
-1535 LTLQPITPNA
+1535 LTLEPITPNA

-1564 DDYTPAEDVSIKFC
+1564 DDYTPAEDVSVKFC

-1588 YTKTKAVVPGS
+1588 YTKTKAVVPG
-1599 QNNLIYFKWK
+1599 NDYNHIYFKWK

-1620 ITAEIVDDGAS
+1620 ITAEIIDDGAS
-1631 YNKVEK
+1631 YNKVTK
-1637 SYSTIP
+1637 YYSTIP

-1648 TPDTQFEKKS
+1648 TPDTQFEKKG
-1658 PSGFEIPADTST
+1658 PSGFSIPADTST

-1680 TYVNG
+1680 VYENG
-1685 EFVKTQYYTGLAS
+1685 KFVQKQYYTGLTS
-1698 GSIKI
+1698 YSIKI

-1715 STWYMNSGYGITM
+1715 STWYMN
-1728 SLTNGVKIT
+1728 LEEQ
-1737 NGSYPSAP
+1737 
-1745 SGSYTLPQ
+1745 L
-1753 YGYAYFP
+1753 
-1760 EYGYSKDSGK
+1760 
-1770 ITTLNLS
+1770 
-1777 NGKWIFSATGSYGNV
+1777 
-1792 HFTPLWYPDGEY
+1792 
-1804 IIRVELTD
+1804 
-1812 MWTPSGMMKNEYKSN
+1812 KSH
-1827 RIIIKDS
+1827 S
-1834 AYDDW
+1834 S
-1839 YVGR
+1839 

>member
-1 MIIIKKIISILLVLC
+1 MIDIKKIISILLVLC

-62 GYRFSAVN
+62 GYRFSAVD

-105 KKQIITNKNAK
+105 KKQIIANKNAK

-129 KDMGFTTTLPNPSGV
+129 SSMGFTTTLPNPSGV

-164 SVSNMVYGDKVV
+164 SVSNMVYGDKVI

-194 SEIAYCGRSVLG
+194 SEMAYCGRSVLG

-215 GTSKTWGFISSYT
+215 GTSKTWGFIASYT

-251 GSSSKATFEN
+251 GSSSKASFDT

-292 GSMSNLSMTYGVAK
+292 GSMSNLAMTYGVAK

-321 KWNTKADGSGTSYT
+321 KWNTKSDGSGTSYT

-345 TQGGTVNLYA
+345 TQGATVNLYA
-355 QWDPYDLKVYY
+355 QWDPYNLKVYY
-366 HANGGSI
+366 NANGGSI
-373 SSDKYYLSS
+373 DSTKYYLSS
-382 SNVYKEADDTKY
+382 NNIYKESDSSKY
-394 YQTWTYNSTKADG
+394 YQSWTYNSTKSDG
-407 LVNASTFGLY
+407 LVNASTFGIY
-417 RTGYTFTKW
+417 KTGYTFTKW
-426 GTSTSGG
+426 GTSSSGG

-440 GTVKPTDLNSSIKT
+440 GDVKPTDLNSNVKT
-454 ENCSRT
+454 QDCTVT

-476 NGNTSGSTASMSM
+476 NGNTGGSTASMSM
-489 TYNVAKSLT
+489 TYGTAKALT
-498 ANGFKKTGYVFNG
+498 ANGFTKTGYVFNG

-521 DYTNQQSVKNLT
+521 DYSNQQSVKNLT
-533 TNNGATINL
+533 TTNGATITL

-559 STGGSTASMSMTY
+559 STSGSTASMSMTY

-580 NGFTKTGYIFDGW
+580 NGFAKTGYH
-593 DTKADGSGTDY
+593 
-604 TNKQSVKNLTSTNGA
+604 
-619 TVTLYA
+619 
-625 RWKPITYTIKFN
+625 
-637 GNGSTGGSTAQM
+637 
-649 TMTYDVAKKLTAN
+649 
-662 GFTKTGYYFSGWNTK
+662 FSGWNTK

-689 NVKNLTT
+689 SVKNLTT

-731 MKFDQ
+731 MKFDE
-736 TKNLTA
+736 TKALTA
-742 NGYTKTGHHFVK
+742 NGYTKTGHTFSK
-754 WNTKAD
+754 WTTKSD
-760 GSGTNY
+760 GSGTSYTNK
-766 SNQQSVKNL
+766 QSVKNL
-775 TSTNGATFYL
+775 TSTNGATVYL
-785 YAQWSPNTY
+785 YAQWTANTY
-794 TINFNGNGATSGSTA
+794 TIKFDGNGATSGSTA

-823 NGFVRTGHYFNGW
+823 NGFARTGHYFNGW
-836 NTKADGSGTSYKN
+836 NTKADGSGTSYTNK
-849 QQSVKNLTATNGGS
+849 QSVKNLTSTNGAT
-863 VTLYAQWVPYHLDVY
+863 VTLYAQWVPYELKVY
-878 YNANSGS
+878 YNANGGS
-885 INSDTYYLSSND
+885 INSDTYSLSSND
-897 IYVKASSSKYYQR
+897 IYVKSSGSKYYQT
-910 WTYDTAISSGLINA
+910 WTYNKANSSGLINA
-924 STFDIYKTGYTFTKW
+924 STFDIYKTGYTFNKW
-939 GTSSSGGTLYD
+939 GTSSSGGTLFD
-950 QDDTTLK
+950 QNDTTIT
-957 PSTLNSGIKNG
+957 PTMLNSGIASG
-968 NVTLKLYAQW
+968 NVTVKLYAQW
-978 KPNTYTIKFF
+978 TPNTYTIKFF

-1020 VFNGWN
+1020 VFAGWN
-1026 TSADGTGTTYTDKQ
+1026 TSADGTGTSYSDKQ

-1051 AINLYAQW
+1051 TINLYAQW
-1059 KPISYTIKF
+1059 KPITYTIKF

-1114 TSYNDKQSVKNL
+1114 TNYTDKQSVKNL
-1126 TTTNGATITLYAK
+1126 TTTNGATITLYVK
-1139 WEYDPVLLV
+1139 WEYDPVLVV

-1157 KSDKTTLFGYTKG
+1157 KSDKTTLFGYTRG

-1185 GDTVWYNIHF
+1185 GDTIWYNIHF
-1195 PAEAENFNARQYVRY
+1195 PAEAENFTARQYVRY

-1225 STSSQYFPIQFTGN
+1225 NTSSQYFPIQFTGD

-1268 GTVKT
+1268 GNVKT
-1273 FYIPIKPVVHR
+1273 FYIPIKPVVYR
-1284 TQVQATGYE
+1284 TQVSATGYE
-1293 GSVVAY
+1293 GTTVAY

-1313 HIKIAYKYTADNTWS
+1313 HINVSYKYTADNTWS
-1328 AIEYLRGSM
+1328 AVEYLRGAM
-1337 YHYNGSKWATVYT
+1337 YKHNGTSWVNVYT

-1360 KAGISKDSPITL
+1360 KASISKSSSVTL
-1372 NSSIGTYTV
+1372 NSSVGKYTV
-1381 PVTTQNKLRF
+1381 PVTNQNAVRF
-1391 KLDTWWFSDKTN
+1391 KLETWWNSDKTN
-1403 TLEETWYD
+1403 THETTW
-1411 IPVVKPDIALSKIT
+1411 INLPVVQSDVALTSIT
-1425 LVDASTKATLDTNNL
+1425 LINSSTGATLDPNNL
-1440 KAGQSVLVRY
+1440 KVGTNVKVRY

-1455 TDVKVYVEGFKND
+1455 TETKVYVEGFKND
-1468 KSQIGGV
+1468 KTQISGV
-1475 YAIPAKS
+1475 YSIPAKS

-1512 YNTDYESNGSNNALT
+1512 YNTDYESNGSNNAMTLT
-1527 LSCKVKHP
+1527 CKVNHP

-1588 YTKTKAVVPGS
+1588 YTKTKAVVPGN

-1637 SYSTIP
+1637 IYSTIP
-1643 YKIVQ
+1643 YKVVQ
-1648 TPDTQFEKKS
+1648 TPDTQFEKKA
-1658 PSGFEIPADTST
+1658 PSGFEIPEDTYT

-1698 GSIKI
+1698 GSVKI

-1708 QTATKSG
+1708 QTATKNG
-1715 STWYMNSGYGITM
+1715 SYWYMNSGYGITM
-1728 SLTNGVKIT
+1728 SLTNGAKVT

-1745 SGSYTLPQ
+1745 EGSYTLPQ

-1792 HFTPLWYPDGEY
+1792 HFTPLWYPDGDY
-1804 IIRVELTD
+1804 IVRVELTD